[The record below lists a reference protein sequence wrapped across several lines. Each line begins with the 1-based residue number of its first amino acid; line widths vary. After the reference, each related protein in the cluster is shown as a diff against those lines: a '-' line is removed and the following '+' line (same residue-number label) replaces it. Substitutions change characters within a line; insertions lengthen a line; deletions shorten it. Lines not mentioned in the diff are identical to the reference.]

1 MRNEDNSSI
10 LNSQTESG
18 HNAVTR
24 LTSTRDNQ
32 DQPSQDDDQYEPH
45 HGAKNQGP
53 SLNTNET
60 DAQCDEPE
68 KARPCKRPKK
78 SENESIASRSSGL
91 PQDPDPDDPG
101 GILPGTSRTPGSA
114 VQSKARHVTVL
125 KRKRM

>member
-32 DQPSQDDDQYEPH
+32 DQPSQDDDQFEPH
-45 HGAKNQGP
+45 QGAQNQGP
-53 SLNTNET
+53 SQNTTQT
-60 DAQCDEPE
+60 DAQYAETE

-78 SENESIASRSSGL
+78 SENESITSRSSGL
-91 PQDPDPDDPG
+91 PQDPDPEHIKG
-101 GILPGTSRTPGSA
+101 QL
-114 VQSKARHVTVL
+114 VL
-125 KRKRM
+125 ISNQY